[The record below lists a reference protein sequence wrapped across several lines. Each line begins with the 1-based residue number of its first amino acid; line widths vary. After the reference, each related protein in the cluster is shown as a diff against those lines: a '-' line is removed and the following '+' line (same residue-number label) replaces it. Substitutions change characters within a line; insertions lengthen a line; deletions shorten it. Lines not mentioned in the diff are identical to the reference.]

1 MTDRAFDE
9 ELRTERLTLRRPVA
23 ADIDAIF
30 AVHHDPRTL
39 IHNPSDAI
47 ATVGEAAA
55 RFARWDEHWQRF
67 GVGYWVVRHRD
78 ASPQLGFCGLKVMR
92 LRGREVLNLFYRFDP
107 ATWGHGLASEAVA
120 VVVGAAVEC
129 SPSRP
134 VIARVRPENV
144 ASLHVAAKVGL
155 AHAEHLDEVG
165 SDGLDWILV
174 SHWD

>member
-1 MTDRAFDE
+1 MTDRAFEE

-23 ADIDAIF
+23 TDINAIF
-30 AVHHDPRTL
+30 AVHHDPRAL
-39 IHNPSDAI
+39 VHNPSDAI
-47 ATVGEAAA
+47 ATMADAAE
-55 RFARWDEHWQRF
+55 RFDRWDEHWQRF

-78 ASPQLGFCGLKVMR
+78 ASPPVGFCGLKVMR

-107 ATWGHGLASEAVA
+107 AMWGNGLATEAAV
-120 VVVGAAVEC
+120 VVVGAAAAC

-134 VIARVRPENV
+134 VIARVRPENI

-155 AHAEHLDEVG
+155 ARAEHLDEIG
-165 SDGLDWILV
+165 YDGLDWILV